1 MAAVSINIYCCR
13 WRSLKLMYARFRH
26 VSMGVAAISSVIL
39 SYIGLLKYGGDILK
53 TLSKGAPEEKVT
65 HS

>member
-13 WRSLKLMYARFRH
+13 WRSLKLMYDFRH

-65 HS
+65 RS